1 MTKAIDGEILLSS
14 LYKGLEELE
23 KIKEDLDRLNLF
35 PVADKDTGR
44 NMCNTLRNTLIACT
58 SRSKNA
64 CDALKEIS
72 SNMLYNAR
80 GSSGNILALFFMGMS
95 QKCKSVT
102 IDSNCLDAMFNEGR
116 NCAYNTISN
125 PTEGTMLTAMKGNGI
140 PVDTIDEYLL
150 NQIHYI
156 EYCFKESWNLLP
168 LLKEHNTL
176 DTGMLGFYSIII
188 GMYEA
193 ISNSVYDDRI
203 DYEVKDINYF
213 NLNEPRYCLEI
224 LMEKGF
230 NDDLTCFGNE
240 VILLNDSNNL
250 KIHIHTDYP
259 EKVISLCEKS
269 GRIFEVKKDDM
280 YRQIGIIE

>member
-44 NMCNTLRNTLIACT
+44 NMCNTLRNTLVVCT

-116 NCAYNTISN
+116 SCAYNTISN

-203 DYEVKDINYF
+203 DYEVKDISYF
-213 NLNEPRYCLEI
+213 NSNEPRYCLEI

-230 NDDLTCFGNE
+230 NGDLTSFGNE
-240 VILLNDSNNL
+240 IILLNDSNNL

-280 YRQIGIIE
+280 YRQMGIIE

>member
-44 NMCNTLRNTLIACT
+44 NMCNTLRNTLVVCT
-58 SRSKNA
+58 SRSRNA

-203 DYEVKDINYF
+203 DYEVKDISYF
-213 NLNEPRYCLEI
+213 NSSEPRYCLEI

-230 NDDLTCFGNE
+230 NEDLTCFGNE

-280 YRQIGIIE
+280 YRQMGIIE

>member
-44 NMCNTLRNTLIACT
+44 NMCNTLRNTLVVCT

-116 NCAYNTISN
+116 SCAYNTISN

-203 DYEVKDINYF
+203 DYEVKDISYF
-213 NLNEPRYCLEI
+213 NSNEPRYCLEI

-230 NDDLTCFGNE
+230 NGDLTSFGNE
-240 VILLNDSNNL
+240 IILLNDSNNL
-250 KIHIHTDYP
+250 KIHVHTDYP
-259 EKVISLCEKS
+259 EKVISLCEKC

-280 YRQIGIIE
+280 YRQMGIIE